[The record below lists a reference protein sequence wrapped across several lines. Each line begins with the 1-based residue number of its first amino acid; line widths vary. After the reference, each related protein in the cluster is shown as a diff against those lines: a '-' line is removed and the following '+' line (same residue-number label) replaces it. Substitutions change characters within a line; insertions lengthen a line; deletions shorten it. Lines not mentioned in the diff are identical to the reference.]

1 MNTTEKTLRKLI
13 SEELSRSRRNKS
25 SRLDEMMGMGR
36 LADENE
42 FQSDFESSWDT
53 SDELPQSDTSTDVGG
68 PEFIDLTDDELS
80 VLSIIDTEGYGSA
93 LSAFGDEGHAIVQT
107 LVDAGLLRNDQQS
120 GSYFVTPAGRQYI
133 ADDLGRY

>member
-1 MNTTEKTLRKLI
+1 MKLTDKLLRKMI
-13 SEELSRSRRNKS
+13 NEELRSRRS
-25 SRLDEMMGMGR
+25 RGRLDEMMGMGR

-53 SDELPQSDTSTDVGG
+53 SDELPPSDMSADVGG

-80 VLSIIDTEGYGSA
+80 VLSIIDSEGYGSA
-93 LSAFGDEGHAIVQT
+93 LSAFGDEAHAIVQT
-107 LVDAGLLRNDQQS
+107 LVGAGLLRNDQQS

>member
-1 MNTTEKTLRKLI
+1 MNITEKTLRKLVN
-13 SEELSRSRRNKS
+13 EELSRPRRGKT

-53 SDELPQSDTSTDVGG
+53 SDEEGQPSQEGYDA
-68 PEFIDLTDDELS
+68 PEFIDLSDDELG
-80 VLSIIDTEGYGSA
+80 VLSTIAEEGYGSA
-93 LSAFGDEGHAIVQT
+93 LVTYGDEANMHVQT
-107 LVDAGLLRNDQQS
+107 LVDVGFLRHDEQT

-133 ADDLGRY
+133 TDDVGRY